1 MTEEGQTE
9 ARSGLGLTKDCVASS
24 RSSLS
29 SDMCERLS
37 CQVQK
42 EESQTTQSAESTMDR
57 LPTNLLLSIIRG
69 SRYGISQRGPDPVSS
84 TSSAQHLHSTEG
96 LASSLPRSPLDAESV
111 LDQGIIMVSLQLK
124 RATPGYRDLGRVSA
138 SREDEWNCSTLPEP
152 AQIVI

>member
-42 EESQTTQSAESTMDR
+42 EESQTTQTAESTMDR
-57 LPTNLLLSIIRG
+57 LPTDLLLLIIKG
-69 SRYGISQRGPDPVSS
+69 SRYGIAQRGKRCLIPSPARPEFNICTMQKDRRAVCHGALLMPRMYSTR
-84 TSSAQHLHSTEG
+84 TSSWYTAARNS
-96 LASSLPRSPLDAESV
+96 D
-111 LDQGIIMVSLQLK
+111 
-124 RATPGYRDLGRVSA
+124 
-138 SREDEWNCSTLPEP
+138 SRLT
-152 AQIVI
+152 